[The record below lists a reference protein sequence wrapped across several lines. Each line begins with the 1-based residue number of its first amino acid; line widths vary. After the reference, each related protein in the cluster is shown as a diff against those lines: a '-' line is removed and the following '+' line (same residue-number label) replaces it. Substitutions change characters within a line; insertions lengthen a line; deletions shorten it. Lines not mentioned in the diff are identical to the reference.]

1 MAGADINKMN
11 ITERNSDSGSEFF
24 LEKEKSRKVAKS
36 KQTKE
41 DLLEALD
48 NEDYEGMKEILA
60 NGTFKGGK

>member
-1 MAGADINKMN
+1 MAGADINKIS
-11 ITERNSDSGSEFF
+11 ITQTNPDEN
-24 LEKEKSRKVAKS
+24 EKSRKVAKS
-36 KQTKE
+36 EQTKE